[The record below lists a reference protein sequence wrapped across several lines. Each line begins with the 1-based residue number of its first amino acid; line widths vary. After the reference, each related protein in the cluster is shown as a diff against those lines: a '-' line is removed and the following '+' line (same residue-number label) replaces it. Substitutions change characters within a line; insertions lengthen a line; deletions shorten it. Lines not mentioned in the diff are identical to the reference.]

1 MLDLSTSKRKVY
13 SLAAEIGAE
22 VAVANVLLKSV
33 IPAVTA
39 IHRERIIQK
48 IITHLHLLAFRV
60 KQLEAHDIGPVV
72 LKLDLDLIGSRRIA
86 GSTGLTSWER
96 STLKEPFFWA
106 FPLNFNTSGDGVL
119 LKYVCPFFV

>member
-1 MLDLSTSKRKVY
+1 M
-13 SLAAEIGAE
+13 
-22 VAVANVLLKSV
+22 ANVLLKSV
-33 IPAVTA
+33 IPLLRA

-72 LKLDLDLIGSRRIA
+72 LKLDLDLIGSRRIGKYRIDLMGA
-86 GSTGLTSWER
+86 VHLEGTFL
-96 STLKEPFFWA
+96 LA